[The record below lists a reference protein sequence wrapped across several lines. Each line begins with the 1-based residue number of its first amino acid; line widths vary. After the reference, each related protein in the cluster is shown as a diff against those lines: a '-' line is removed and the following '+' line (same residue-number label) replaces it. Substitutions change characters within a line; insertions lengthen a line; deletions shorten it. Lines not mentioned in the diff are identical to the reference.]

1 MFCRKLVV
9 RYRKL
14 TYNDILLIHVHVILL
29 VSVAKNGACVKRNF
43 LMINLMQEELTSRKP
58 DTNWNN
64 CFMWQVHFI
73 LMLSNY
79 TFTMFNVYSDISC
92 ISLVPLSNRPRSEL
106 SYAVYAFTK
115 IKILKKNPRSK
126 TLDGHH
132 NYQTILTFLK
142 ISLYRNIEAL
152 KSCYFCLLNNCLW

>member
-79 TFTMFNVYSDISC
+79 TFTMFNVYIDISY
-92 ISLVPLSNRPRSEL
+92 ISLVLLTNRPRSEL
-106 SYAVYAFTK
+106 SYTVYAQSDYFRYFR
-115 IKILKKNPRSK
+115 RSSQ
-126 TLDGHH
+126 LSDHA
-132 NYQTILTFLK
+132 NFLENLSVLEYWSTS
-142 ISLYRNIEAL
+142 I
-152 KSCYFCLLNNCLW
+152 W

>member
-64 CFMWQVHFI
+64 CFMWQVNFI

-79 TFTMFNVYSDISC
+79 TFTMFNVYIDISY
-92 ISLVPLSNRPRSEL
+92 ISLVLLTN
-106 SYAVYAFTK
+106 AFFWFIYYVTVIIVRLNK
-115 IKILKKNPRSK
+115 NMLYFFNAWRIFFLREIGFKKK
-126 TLDGHH
+126 
-132 NYQTILTFLK
+132 
-142 ISLYRNIEAL
+142 
-152 KSCYFCLLNNCLW
+152 